1 MNEQELCRKKLTDL
15 SCQANRKGI
24 VVFSDFLNLNEQ
36 NIYRQSERLFETR
49 TESFGGVPFAER
61 QMVAFIPDALSY
73 EWEYP
78 IAVLHISPVSPKFAE
93 KLEHRDILGAV
104 MQLGVERSK
113 IGDILVGEGEAW
125 LLCEARMADYFA
137 EQLNRIRHTDIR
149 LSRADAAGI
158 AVRPN
163 LEEHSGI
170 VTSNR
175 LDSVIAC
182 VYRLSRSKAQDLI
195 RQDKVFINGKLT
207 ENPAYACR
215 EEEIVSVRGHG
226 RFVFEGCLGK
236 TGKGRMKITY
246 KQYTGASI

>member
-15 SCQANRKGI
+15 SRQANRKGI

-36 NIYRQSERLFETR
+36 NIYRRSERLFETR

-73 EWEYP
+73 EWDYP
-78 IAVLHISPVSPKFAE
+78 IAALHISPVAPKFAE
-93 KLEHRDILGAV
+93 KLGHRDILGSV

-113 IGDILVGEGEAW
+113 IGDILVAETEAW
-125 LLCEARMADYFA
+125 MLCEDRIADYFA
-137 EQLNRIRHTDIR
+137 EHLNRIRHTDVR
-149 LSRADAAGI
+149 LERTDAACI
-158 AVRPN
+158 AVQPK
-163 LEEHSGI
+163 LEEHDGI

-182 VYRLSRSKAQDLI
+182 VYRLSRSQAQDLI
-195 RQDKVFINGKLT
+195 RHDKIFVDGRLA

-215 EEEIVSVRGHG
+215 EEEIVSVRGYG
-226 RFVFEGCLGK
+226 RFVYGGCSGK

-246 KQYTGASI
+246 KQYTE